1 MKKLMT
7 TIKGQIELIITLC
20 TVFIIAV
27 ICIINGV
34 STKNIMVSNEKE
46 LLQKTASTTSDV
58 INQWLEEQADVVHT
72 IRNALAYMDKKDTEA
87 IMDYLEINLAE
98 NENALMYYCCFA
110 YDKGVYPADHSEL
123 DLNPTERGW
132 WKQAI
137 AENGL
142 IFTAP
147 YTDFATGQM
156 IVSIAEPLT
165 IEGEQAMILADIT
178 IDKLIEVTRNMAGDQ
193 STESFLLVGDGS
205 VITHENEDF
214 LPKEEGNTILTEKVN
229 IDLGS
234 TTVDV
239 FRDYDGKDKYVVIQD
254 VDRVGWKLGVLQDT
268 SLIRNQILQKILFS
282 ALVGL
287 VLMVVM
293 CILLNVVIRKLLKP
307 MGVMKTFI
315 RTKVIGEENCVAQKN
330 EVDEIQ
336 YLLQELENNFIS
348 VIQQTKIESGTIH
361 AKMQDVN
368 SKVASMSGNI
378 MEISATMEETG
389 ANVDSQTESIQNI
402 GQTCNEAAETVKTLV
417 KNIQEMTLRAQDVMT
432 KVDQIVPELIQSK
445 DRATQTAQESRA
457 RLQKAI
463 AETKV
468 IKQIEEVSAAIQAIA
483 SQTNLLAL
491 NASIEAA
498 RAGAAGKG
506 FAVVAGEIKNLSEN
520 TAEEIKKVNSLTA
533 KVLECVQELAEES
546 EHILVFIDET
556 VMQDYDRLEM
566 VADNYRKDAG
576 YYTEVSK
583 DLEVKAEE
591 FSASVHNI
599 NGIIDEITRAQTEL
613 SEAMESVNDNLQKIT
628 GSSEKVS
635 GETQGVLDSVE
646 ILQGTVNQFHV

>member
-1 MKKLMT
+1 MKKVVT

-20 TVFIIAV
+20 TIFIIAV

-34 STKNIMVSNEKE
+34 STKNIMVSNEKV
-46 LLQKTASTTSDV
+46 LLEKMASTTSDV
-58 INQWLEEQADVVHT
+58 INEWLEEQADIVHT
-72 IRNALAYMDKKDTEA
+72 MRNALAFMDEKDTDA

-98 NENALMYYCCFA
+98 NENALMYYCCFG

-132 WKQAI
+132 WQQAV

-165 IEGEQAMILADIT
+165 IEGEQAVILADIT

-193 STESFLLVGDGS
+193 NTESFLLVDDGS
-205 VITHENEDF
+205 VITHNNKDF
-214 LPKEEGNTILTEKVN
+214 LPKEEGNTILTEKVT
-229 IDLGS
+229 IDLDS

-239 FRDYDGKDKYVVIQD
+239 FEDYDGQKKYVAVQNIE
-254 VDRVGWKLGVLQDT
+254 RVGWKLGVLQDT
-268 SLIRNQILQKILFS
+268 RLIRNQILQRILFS
-282 ALVGL
+282 ASVGL
-287 VLMVVM
+287 ILMVVM
-293 CILLNVVIRKLLKP
+293 CVLLNVVIRRLLKP
-307 MGVMKTFI
+307 MGVMKSFI

-330 EVDEIQ
+330 EVVEIQ
-336 YLLQELENNFIS
+336 YLLHELEDNFIS
-348 VIQQTKIESGTIH
+348 VIQQTKMESDTIH
-361 AKMQDVN
+361 TKMQDVN
-368 SKVASMSGNI
+368 SKMASMNGNI
-378 MEISATMEETG
+378 VEISATMEETG
-389 ANVDSQTESIQNI
+389 ANVDSQAENMQNI
-402 GQTCNEAAETVKTLV
+402 GQTCNEAAETVGRLV
-417 KNIQEMTLRAQDVMT
+417 KNIQEMALRAQDVTT
-432 KVDQIVPELIQSK
+432 KVDRFVPELIQGK
-445 DRATQTAQESRA
+445 ERATKTAGESRV

-463 AETKV
+463 ADTKV

-506 FAVVAGEIKNLSEN
+506 FAVVAEEIKNLSEN
-520 TAEEIKKVNSLTA
+520 TAEEINKVNSLTA
-533 KVLECVQELAEES
+533 KVLESVQELSEES

-556 VMQDYDRLEM
+556 VMQDYDRLEL

-576 YYTEVSK
+576 FYTEVSK
-583 DLEVKAEE
+583 DLEAKAEE
-591 FSASVHNI
+591 FNISIQNI
-599 NGIIDEITRAQTEL
+599 NGIIDQITRAQTEL
-613 SEAMESVNDNLQKIT
+613 SEAMGNVNNNLQEIT
-628 GSSEKVS
+628 YSSEEVS
-635 GETQGVLDSVE
+635 EDTKGVLDRVG
-646 ILQGTVNQFHV
+646 ILQGTVNRFHM

>member
-1 MKKLMT
+1 MKKIT
-7 TIKGQIELIITLC
+7 ATIKGQIELIVTLC
-20 TVFIIAV
+20 TIFIIAV
-27 ICIINGV
+27 ICIINVV
-34 STKNIMVSNEKE
+34 STKNIMVSNEKV
-46 LLQKTASTTSDV
+46 LLEKTASTTSDV
-58 INQWLEEQADVVHT
+58 INGWLEEQADIIHT
-72 IRNALAYMDKKDTEA
+72 MRNALVYMNQKDTDA
-87 IMDYLEINLAE
+87 IMDYLELNLAE

-123 DLNPTERGW
+123 DLDPTERGW

-165 IEGEQAMILADIT
+165 IEGEQAVILADIT
-178 IDKLIEVTRNMAGDQ
+178 IDKLIEVTRSMAGDQ
-193 STESFLLVGDGS
+193 NTESFLLVEDGS

-229 IDLGS
+229 IDLES

-239 FRDYDGKDKYVVIQD
+239 FEDYDGQKKYVAVQNI
-254 VDRVGWKLGVLQDT
+254 DRVGWKLGVLQDT
-268 SLIRNQILQKILFS
+268 RLIRNQILQRSLFS

-287 VLMVVM
+287 ILMVVM
-293 CILLNVVIRKLLKP
+293 CVLLNVVIRKLLKP
-307 MGVMKTFI
+307 MGVMKSFI
-315 RTKVIGEENCVAQKN
+315 RTKVIGEENCAQQRN

-336 YLLQELENNFIS
+336 YLLQELEDNFIS
-348 VIQQTKIESGTIH
+348 VIQQTKMESDTIH

-389 ANVDSQTESIQNI
+389 ANVDSQAESMQNI
-402 GQTCNEAAETVKTLV
+402 GRTCNEAAETVGRLV
-417 KNIQEMTLRAQDVMT
+417 KNIQEMALRAQDVTT
-432 KVDQIVPELIQSK
+432 KVDQLVPELIQGK
-445 DRATQTAQESRA
+445 DRATKTAGESRV

-463 AETKV
+463 AATGV

-506 FAVVAGEIKNLSEN
+506 FAVVADEIKSLSKN
-520 TAEEIKKVNSLTA
+520 TAEEINKVNSLTA
-533 KVLECVQELAEES
+533 KVLESVQELSEES
-546 EHILVFIDET
+546 EYILVFIDET

-566 VADNYRKDAG
+566 VAENYRKDAG
-576 YYTEVSK
+576 FYTEVSK
-583 DLEVKAEE
+583 DLEAKAEE
-591 FSASVHNI
+591 FSTSIQNI
-599 NGIIDEITRAQTEL
+599 NEIIDQITRAQTEL
-613 SEAMESVNDNLQKIT
+613 SKAMGSVNNNLQEIT
-628 GSSEKVS
+628 YSSEKVS
-635 GETQGVLDSVE
+635 GETKGVLDRVG
-646 ILQGTVNQFHV
+646 ILQGTVNQFHM

>member
-1 MKKLMT
+1 MKRIMT

-20 TVFIIAV
+20 TIFIIAV

-46 LLQKTASTTSDV
+46 LLEKTASTTSDV
-58 INQWLEEQADVVHT
+58 INGWLEEQADIVHT
-72 IRNALAYMDKKDTEA
+72 MRNALAYMDRKDTDA
-87 IMDYLEINLAE
+87 IMDYLELNLAE
-98 NENALMYYCCFA
+98 NENALMYYCCFG
-110 YDKGVYPADHSEL
+110 YDKGVFPADHSEL
-123 DLNPTERGW
+123 DLNPAERDW

-165 IEGEQAMILADIT
+165 IEGEQAVVLADIT
-178 IDKLIEVTRNMAGDQ
+178 IDKLIEVTQ
-193 STESFLLVGDGS
+193 SMTADRGTESFLLVGDGS
-205 VITHENEDF
+205 VITHKNEDF

-229 IDLGS
+229 IDLES

-239 FRDYDGKDKYVVIQD
+239 FEDYDGQKKYASVQNVE
-254 VDRVGWKLGVLQDT
+254 RVGWKLGVLQDT
-268 SLIRNQILQKILFS
+268 SLIRNQILQRILFS

-287 VLMVVM
+287 ILMVVM
-293 CILLNVVIRKLLKP
+293 CVLLNVVIRKLLKP
-307 MGVMKTFI
+307 MGVMKSFI
-315 RTKVIGEENCVAQKN
+315 RTKVIGEESCVPQGN

-336 YLLQELENNFIS
+336 YLLQELEDNFIS
-348 VIQQTKIESGTIH
+348 VIQQTKIESDTIH
-361 AKMQDVN
+361 TKMQDVN

-389 ANVDSQTESIQNI
+389 ANVDSQTESMQNI
-402 GQTCNEAAETVKTLV
+402 GITCNEAAETVGGLV
-417 KNIQEMTLRAQDVMT
+417 KNIQEMALRAQDVTT
-432 KVDQIVPELIQSK
+432 KVDQLVPELIQSK
-445 DRATQTAQESRA
+445 DRATRTAGESRV

-463 AETKV
+463 EETKV

-498 RAGAAGKG
+498 RAGTAGKG
-506 FAVVAGEIKNLSEN
+506 FAVVADEIKSLSEN
-520 TAEEIKKVNSLTA
+520 TAEEINKVNNLTTR
-533 KVLECVQELAEES
+533 VLESVQELSEES

-576 YYTEVSK
+576 YYTGVSK
-583 DLEVKAEE
+583 DLEAKAEE
-591 FSASVHNI
+591 FSTSIQNI
-599 NGIIDEITRAQTEL
+599 NGIIDQITRAQTEL
-613 SEAMESVNDNLQKIT
+613 SEAMGSVNDNLQEIT
-628 GSSEKVS
+628 YSSEKVS
-635 GETQGVLDSVE
+635 GETKGVLDRVG
-646 ILQGTVNQFHV
+646 ILQGTVNRFHM

>member
-1 MKKLMT
+1 MKKVMT

-27 ICIINGV
+27 ICIINGI
-34 STKNIMVSNEKE
+34 STRNIMVSNEKE
-46 LLQKTASTTSDV
+46 LLEKTASTTSDV

-205 VITHENEDF
+205 VITHENKDF

-254 VDRVGWKLGVLQDT
+254 VDRVDWKLGVLQDT

-293 CILLNVVIRKLLKP
+293 CVLLNVVIRKLLKP

-361 AKMQDVN
+361 TKMQDVN

>member
-1 MKKLMT
+1 MKKITT
-7 TIKGQIELIITLC
+7 TIKGQIELVITLC
-20 TVFIIAV
+20 TIFIIAV
-27 ICIINGV
+27 LCVINGV

-46 LLQKTASTTSDV
+46 LLEKMASTTSDV
-58 INQWLEEQADVVHT
+58 INEWLEEQADIVHT
-72 IRNALAYMDKKDTEA
+72 MRNALAYMNQKDTDA
-87 IMDYLEINLAE
+87 IMDYLELNLAE

-110 YDKGVYPADHSEL
+110 YDKGVFPADHSEL
-123 DLNPTERGW
+123 DLNPTERDW

-178 IDKLIEVTRNMAGDQ
+178 IDKLIEVTQNMADDQ
-193 STESFLLVGDGS
+193 STESFLVVGDGS

-229 IDLGS
+229 IDLES

-239 FRDYDGKDKYVVIQD
+239 FEDYDGQKKYAAVQNVE
-254 VDRVGWKLGVLQDT
+254 RVGWKLGVLHDT
-268 SLIRNQILQKILFS
+268 SLIRNQILQRILFS

-287 VLMVVM
+287 ILMVVM
-293 CILLNVVIRKLLKP
+293 CILLGVVIRKLLKP
-307 MGVMKTFI
+307 MGVMKSFI
-315 RTKVIGEENCVAQKN
+315 RTKVIGEKNCVAQRN

-336 YLLQELENNFIS
+336 YLLRELEDNFIS
-348 VIQQTKIESGTIH
+348 VIQQTKMESDTIH
-361 AKMQDVN
+361 AKMQDAN

-389 ANVDSQTESIQNI
+389 ANVDSQTESMQNI
-402 GQTCNEAAETVKTLV
+402 GRTCNEATETVGCLV
-417 KNIQEMTLRAQDVMT
+417 KNIQEMALRAKDVTT
-432 KVDQIVPELIQSK
+432 KVDQFVPELIQGK
-445 DRATQTAQESRA
+445 DRATKTAEESRT

-463 AETKV
+463 EETKV

-498 RAGAAGKG
+498 RAGIAGKG
-506 FAVVAGEIKNLSEN
+506 FAVVADEIKSLSEN
-520 TAEEIKKVNSLTA
+520 TAEEINKVNSLTA
-533 KVLECVQELAEES
+533 KVLKSVQELSEES

-566 VADNYRKDAG
+566 VADSYRKDAG

-583 DLEVKAEE
+583 DLEAKAEE
-591 FSASVHNI
+591 FSVSIQNI
-599 NGIIDEITRAQTEL
+599 NGIIEQISRAQTEL
-613 SEAMESVNDNLQKIT
+613 SEAMGSVNDNLQEIT
-628 GSSEKVS
+628 YSSEEVS
-635 GETQGVLDSVE
+635 GETKGVLDRVG
-646 ILQGTVNQFHV
+646 ILQGTVNRFHM